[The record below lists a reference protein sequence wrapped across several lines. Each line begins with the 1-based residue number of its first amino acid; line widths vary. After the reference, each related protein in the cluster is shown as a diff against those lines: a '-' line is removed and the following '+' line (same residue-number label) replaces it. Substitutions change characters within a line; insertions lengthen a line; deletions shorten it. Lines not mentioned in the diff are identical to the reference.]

1 MIALDVLANFTWDPG
16 FKGFLVVA
24 VAVTVL
30 CGSVAL
36 ILGTNSGARLG
47 FLIALTGLFG
57 WFVIMGSVW
66 SIYGIGPKGRAP
78 TWKLVS
84 TVTGSPS
91 GSAVV
96 KARTLPLPSDLPD
109 PAVERTRTP
118 ALVKEFPSTAKAP
131 TLGDLVTLDDPLRTK
146 INDKVSPWK
155 ILETSNKYTGE
166 TQSIVA
172 TDLGPD
178 GQAKFTGPTDYVVVQ
193 TFVTGGKTGRTDN
206 AIIGRIKYKFTSAFQ
221 LNSPP
226 FYAAVQ
232 LQPVVPQETK
242 PGQAPPLPVADK
254 NAPIYTVVLERDR
267 GQLRLPSISFT
278 IFSGI
283 VFGVCCNMLHRRDQ
297 LVATQ
302 RSAVVA
308 AGAA

>member
-1 MIALDVLANFTWDPG
+1 MMLDLLANFTWAPG
-16 FKGFLVVA
+16 FKGILIVAIAVV
-24 VAVTVL
+24 VL

-47 FLIALTGLFG
+47 FLIALAGLFG
-57 WFVIMGSVW
+57 WFVVMGSIW

-78 TWKLVS
+78 TWNVVS

-91 GSAVV
+91 GSAIVV
-96 KARTLPLPSDLPD
+96 AEGLPLPSDMPD
-109 PAVERTRTP
+109 PADERTRTP
-118 ALVKEFPSTAKAP
+118 ELIKAFPPEGKEP
-131 TLGDLVTLDDPLRTK
+131 TLGDLISIDESLRES
-146 INDKVSPWK
+146 INDQVDPWK
-155 ILETSNKYTGE
+155 MLETSNKYTGE
-166 TQSIVA
+166 TQSVVSE
-172 TDLGPD
+172 DLGPD
-178 GQAKFTGPTDYVVVQ
+178 GQAKFESAADYIVID
-193 TFVTGGKTGRTDN
+193 TYVTGGKTGRTSN
-206 AIIGRIKYKFTSAFQ
+206 SILGRIKYKFTSALE

-232 LQPVVPQETK
+232 LQPVVAQETK

-254 NAPIYTVVLERDR
+254 DAPIYTIVLERDR
-267 GQLRLPSISFT
+267 GEVRLPSIAFT

-283 VFGVCCNMLHRRDQ
+283 VFGITCNMLHRRDK
-297 LVATQ
+297 LAMAQ